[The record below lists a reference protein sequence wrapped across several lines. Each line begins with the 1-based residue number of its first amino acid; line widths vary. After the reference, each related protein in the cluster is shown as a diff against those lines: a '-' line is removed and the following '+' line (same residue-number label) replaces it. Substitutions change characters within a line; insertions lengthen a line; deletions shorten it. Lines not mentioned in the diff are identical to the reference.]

1 MLRSSRTIVSLVR
14 HLMLGTA
21 GTLAVAAVST
31 TLVGCKDESQPEY
44 WVEKLSDASWRPRA
58 VKRLEQFYEDSVT
71 KAGKKE
77 DAPEVKAL
85 LDKIVEPLTKTY
97 VDNYGDLDG
106 KSRVSLIK
114 LLSAFNDPR
123 TEPALKKAFEEF
135 AKKPATSKD
144 DTDIKWAVRATASL
158 KLASLADPMLQA
170 FSKLRASSML
180 GGVTYKD
187 FNEAMTSMPQKSWAG
202 PLTALLEVELERP
215 GQADSKD
222 AAKIDAYRDQQFWQ
236 LTAVQVLGEVGDEGT
251 VEPLLKVMLDPQKAD
266 IQADTLIALV
276 KLGKFA
282 NPSALKLLTA
292 PMDDKLAT
300 FHAARVQKAT
310 GAKEA
315 PKDSPH
321 IATAALIV
329 GTIGRAE
336 SLTPMIE
343 ALGKADKD
351 VNRAVIARELTKIP
365 ATDASKAA
373 FKAAF
378 EKISIEANIP
388 PGYNALQLLAEAS
401 GSFFDASM
409 VDWLLS
415 RATATKGEGE
425 AIKALQGA
433 ILVTAIKLAKPDQLP
448 TVKKVVDSLGTQI
461 EKDFYAQAEKLTKE
475 CGDRAACYISAM
487 EKGENQDQKNQLIG
501 VKAGYMVAILGTE
514 KERDELVAGLS
525 SIENASIRFV
535 AASAIDFLSPK
546 GSTEAADKLAAI
558 IEKNKKSGD
567 ANRMAGD
574 APLRQVMVRIRSRAS

>member
-1 MLRSSRTIVSLVR
+1 MLRSPRTILSLVH

-21 GTLAVAAVST
+21 GTLALAVVST
-31 TLVGCKDESQPEY
+31 TFVGCKDEGQPEY
-44 WVEKLSDASWRPRA
+44 WVEKLSEASWRPRA
-58 VKRLEQFYEDSVT
+58 VKRLEQFYEDTIT
-71 KAGKKE
+71 KAGNKN

-97 VDNYGDLDG
+97 VDSYAELDG
-106 KSRVSLIK
+106 KSRVALIK
-114 LLSAFNDPR
+114 LLGSFNDPR

-135 AKKPATSKD
+135 AKKPATNKD

-158 KLASLADPMLQA
+158 KLASLADPMVQA
-170 FSKLRASSML
+170 FSKLRASTML

-187 FNEAMTSMPQKSWAG
+187 FNEAMAAMPQKSWAG
-202 PLTALLEVELERP
+202 PLTAMLEVEMERP
-215 GQADSKD
+215 GAADSKD
-222 AAKIDAYRDQQFWQ
+222 ASKIDTYRDQQFWQ
-236 LTAVQVLGEVGDEGT
+236 LTAVQVLGEVGDEST

-282 NPSALKLLTA
+282 NPAALKLLTA

-300 FHAARVQKAT
+300 YHAARVQKAT

-336 SLTPMIE
+336 SIAPMIE
-343 ALGKADKD
+343 ALNKADKD

-365 ATDASKAA
+365 ATAASKDA

-378 EKISIEANIP
+378 EKISIDTNIP
-388 PGYNALQLLAEAS
+388 PGYNALQMLAEAS
-401 GSFFDASM
+401 GSFFDAGM
-409 VDWLLS
+409 VDWLLT
-415 RATATKGEGE
+415 RATATRGEGD
-425 AIKALQGA
+425 AVKALQGA

-448 TVKKVVDSLGTQI
+448 AVKKAVDALGTQV
-461 EKDFYAQAEKLTKE
+461 EKDFYAQSEKLLAECKE
-475 CGDRAACYISAM
+475 SAACYVAAM

-501 VKAGYMVAILGTE
+501 VKAGYMVAILGGE
-514 KERDELVAGLS
+514 KERDELIAGLS
-525 SIENASIRFV
+525 SMENAAIRYV
-535 AASAIDFLSPK
+535 AAAGIDFLSPK
-546 GSTEAADKLAAI
+546 GSTEAADKLLDI
-558 IEKNKKSGD
+558 IEKNKKSAD
-567 ANRMAGD
+567 ANRIAGD